1 MSPDV
6 HSRDRILRSAS
17 RLAALHASGLLSTSP
32 DAFRESI
39 LTLASLA
46 LESPVALLNVVSTDT
61 QIISSELN
69 LPEPYRTLR
78 HMPLTHSLCQYVVAT
93 GEMVSLPD
101 LLADG
106 PEPQRFE
113 VADLSFR
120 SYLGAAIRGEGNEAL
135 GALCVLDYIPRSWS
149 QDDQN
154 ILEALAALVS
164 NHVQNEGNAQHFGS
178 VTPSQEDLR
187 HLVDA
192 NLSILSVADFRAIIL
207 RLYAIQKNRRPH

>member
-106 PEPQRFE
+106 P
-113 VADLSFR
+113 
-120 SYLGAAIRGEGNEAL
+120 YLGAAIRGEGNEAL